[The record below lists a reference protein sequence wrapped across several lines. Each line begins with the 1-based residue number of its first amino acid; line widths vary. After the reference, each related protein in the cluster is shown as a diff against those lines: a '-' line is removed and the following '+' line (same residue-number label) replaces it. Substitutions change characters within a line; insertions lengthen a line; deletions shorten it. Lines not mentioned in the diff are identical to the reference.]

1 MEPARRPGLHESWS
15 VYKILH
21 AKGNVKSVD
30 NNKPR
35 FVDSAEI
42 KKALLYNS
50 NKAVINLNRI
60 RDLRIKANLKQT
72 DLARKL
78 SCSPTTISNY
88 EVGIRD
94 IDSETINKLCEI
106 FGCTADYLLGR
117 SELPTPEL
125 NEEEARLLQAFRR
138 GDDRARDMVRLAL
151 APFSS
156 DAGSSATA

>member
-15 VYKILH
+15 VYKILQE
-21 AKGNVKSVD
+21 KLNVKPVD
-30 NNKPR
+30 NNFPR

-50 NKAVINLNRI
+50 DKAVINLNRI
-60 RDLRIKANLKQT
+60 KDLRIKANLKQT
-72 DLARKL
+72 DLAQKL

-125 NEEEARLLQAFRR
+125 NEEEARLLQAYRR

-156 DAGSSATA
+156 DVGSSATA